1 MIKQWERGKMKT
13 LFKSVGSIFFITLF
27 AAASILGGCGGGG
40 GGSGDFSSDSS
51 SGSGNVALLLA
62 DGPADD
68 YDEIWIKVTKVLL
81 IPSNKNSNRS
91 QVVIFESDEGHD
103 VNLLELRDEDFL
115 LTIKKRVPAG
125 WYSKIRLE
133 VKEIWAEGGPC
144 NTFKL
149 PSNRIDLNPRGAFEV
164 RARETLAIRL
174 DIDANKSI
182 NLHEAGNSG
191 KCIFRPVV
199 FVDIDTIKA
208 PQRCPRILV
217 GEITELLPSEDN
229 IEGFTL
235 DLFDRRGTI
244 DVSLSDNPRKLT
256 IIFGEDGSR
265 VRRSA
270 LKPGQKVR
278 VTGKI
283 NANGDLNASVVVIG
297 DVLSAKGTVVTS
309 VNNDSIFPLLLDPGQ
324 ELVGGQVNVEITN
337 ATFILLGCD
346 EEVDPAAIQRGK
358 RARVVGKFDVNDN
371 VLRAVAVFLKHE
383 EIFGDLLR
391 IERATGG
398 TNLIIKDE
406 DGNEISV
413 FLPQDTPVYLQGDGE
428 ISLGLLYQLLD
439 NCGSKKVRVSL
450 DPEET
455 EPTAREVRVQQ
466 EHLYG
471 RVAEI
476 LRDRTVRLRTGQ
488 LVRVQEGATILL
500 NTNRADIPVDFSE
513 IRVGDM
519 LTLYGLEDCDTPIT
533 EVDFY
538 AFIVLINN
546 LTEPPPS
553 DDQCKDGFKPQL
565 LEMQY
570 TGEDCT
576 ASNNDQDPKKTLCE
590 GDPNDDLKVFIRA
603 SDKEK
608 PDDSKA
614 KVWFEGPV
622 DLNDTFDIDA
632 TNAGEDKLKSNTW
645 VLIFDSR
652 GGKLLQKINFH
663 TSCSQP
669 LAVGDQF
676 GSLILEDIELVPK

>member
-1 MIKQWERGKMKT
+1 MKT
-13 LFKSVGSIFFITLF
+13 KFGGSVALFLTVLVTAGFL
-27 AAASILGGCGGGG
+27 LGGCGSGGG
-40 GGSGDFSSDSS
+40 GDGGSGVSGSASSLD
-51 SGSGNVALLLA
+51 SGNVALLIA

-68 YDEIWIKVTKVLL
+68 YDKIWIRVTKVLL
-81 IPSNKNSNRS
+81 MPSSKNPNRS
-91 QVVIFESDEGHD
+91 PVVIFESDEGHD
-103 VNLLELRDEDFL
+103 VPLLELRDEDFL
-115 LTIKKRVPAG
+115 LTVKKRVPAG

-144 NTFKL
+144 ITFKL
-149 PSNRIDLNPRGAFEV
+149 PSNRIDLNPRGDFAV
-164 RARETLAIRL
+164 RPGETLAIRL
-174 DIDANKSI
+174 DVDANKSI

-199 FVDIDTIKA
+199 FVDIYTINA
-208 PQRCPRILV
+208 PQRCPRIMV

-244 DVSLSDNPRKLT
+244 DVWLSDNPRQPT
-256 IIFGEDGSR
+256 IIIGEDGSR
-265 VRRSA
+265 VRRAA

-283 NANGDLNASVVVIG
+283 NRNADLNASVVVIG
-297 DVLSAKGTVVTS
+297 DVLSVKGTVVTS
-309 VNNDSIFPLLLDPGQ
+309 VNVNSIFPLLLDTGQ

-337 ATFILLGCD
+337 ATLILLGCD

-358 RARVVGKFDVNDN
+358 RARVIGKFDVNDN
-371 VLRAVAVFLKHE
+371 VLRAVAVLLKQE

-398 TNLIIKDE
+398 TNLIIEVDV
-406 DGNEISV
+406 GNEVSV

-450 DPEET
+450 EPEET
-455 EPTAREVRVQQ
+455 EPTAQEVRVQQ
-466 EHLYG
+466 ERLYG
-471 RVAEI
+471 QVAEI
-476 LRDRTVRLRTGQ
+476 LRDRTVRLRTGE

-500 NTNRADIPVDFSE
+500 NTKRADILFDFNM

-519 LTLYGLEDCDTPIT
+519 LTLFGLEDCDTPIRK
-533 EVDFY
+533 VDFY
-538 AFIVLINN
+538 AFIVLVNN
-546 LTEPPPS
+546 LTEPPS
-553 DDQCKDGFKPQL
+553 SGDQCKHDFKPQL

-576 ASNNDQDPKKTLCE
+576 ASNNEQDSKKTRCE
-590 GDPNDDLKVFIRA
+590 GDPKFEPQVFIRA

-614 KVWFEGPV
+614 KVWFEGLV
-622 DLNDTFDIDA
+622 DLNDVFIIDA
-632 TNAGEDKLKSNTW
+632 TNAGEDKLKPNTW
-645 VLIFDSR
+645 VLIFESRR
-652 GGKLLQKINFH
+652 GGTLLQKINFH